1 MLWIA
6 ARSAAP
12 PGDDSRKSI
21 VMAACACART
31 ALEFVPAGELCP
43 LRAIETAEAWCA
55 GRASLNEVRGAAY
68 AAAAAAP
75 PAHAEAFHAA
85 ASAALTPDAASLA
98 ADAASLA
105 ADAAALA
112 AASAAL
118 AADAAAFA
126 FANAVAANAASLA
139 AAAAALAA
147 GVAARAEMAPVVRR
161 HLKCPRLQ
169 SAGKS
174 GQVQP

>member
-6 ARSAAP
+6 ALLAGP

-31 ALEFVPAGELCP
+31 ALEFVPAGELGP

-55 GRASLNEVRGAAY
+55 GRASLNEVRRAAY

-75 PAHAEAFHAA
+75 PAHAEAFSA
-85 ASAALTPDAASLA
+85 ASFAALA

-105 ADAAALA
+105 AH
-112 AASAAL
+112 AASFAAEAFS
-118 AADAAAFA
+118 AAR
-126 FANAVAANAASLA
+126 VS
-139 AAAAALAA
+139 
-147 GVAARAEMAPVVRR
+147 ARAEMAPVVRR
-161 HLKCPRLQ
+161 HLKCPRLE